1 MAEAGGPELE
11 VKSWLSLVA
20 PRGTPTDVVKKL
32 HDGFKKAMEE
42 PSYVQTLARYDMLP
56 IYMDSA
62 QYARFAL
69 DTFLR
74 EKALVEKLG
83 LFKAQ

>member
-1 MAEAGGPELE
+1 
-11 VKSWLSLVA
+11 
-20 PRGTPTDVVKKL
+20 
-32 HDGFKKAMEE
+32 
-42 PSYVQTLARYDMLP
+42 MLP

-62 QYARFAL
+62 QYARFAQ

-83 LFKAQ
+83 LVKTQ